1 MSTLVP
7 GLLRLIYLYW
17 RQVGV
22 WQCLTGLGRAPE
34 GALPWQ
40 ELGMGHEEPVAAED
54 MLVLSNQKEILYL
67 SLKKKM
73 IYFQGEN

>member
-54 MLVLSNQKEILYL
+54 MLV
-67 SLKKKM
+67 
-73 IYFQGEN
+73 